1 MYDHAHIHKGSLKS
15 DDQTI
20 ASMSL
25 IWGSSEQ
32 TNFITQRKE
41 NMSHIKM
48 SFKVM
53 IKELL
58 K

>member
-1 MYDHAHIHKGSLKS
+1 MHTYTGKGSLKS
-15 DDQTI
+15 DDKTI

-32 TNFITQRKE
+32 TNFIMQRKE